1 MANSAQTPL
10 NEAARLSRIT
20 DMGLLDSAADEVLD
34 HIVAM
39 AAHSFEVPIALVSIV
54 SEHRQWFRAGT
65 GLEESDTSREISFCT
80 HSILTPEVFQV
91 PDARLD
97 PRFMDNPL
105 VTGEPH
111 IRFYAGVPLVTADGL
126 ALGTLCIIDD
136 KPRPLLNPR
145 DLTMLNMYGQLVM
158 KRLNDLR
165 DASYV
170 DQPTGLFNRLRL
182 EEDIMALA
190 DREKHALVALDMVN
204 PLFLDSI
211 IKALGYNFAQELVRC
226 MIDSCREQ
234 LPADTALYKVS
245 PTRIAL
251 LTRHAGPEQAEMLFR
266 RLIKHF
272 QRPLVCRNI
281 PIQMDL
287 GIGVLPLG
295 LGRSDEK
302 DWIRLVVSAADE
314 ARGKATGWRWY
325 EPHLD
330 FAQQRAFLLLAS
342 LADAVRSPDQLSL
355 VYQPRLEVATGR
367 VVTVEALLRWQHP
380 TLGPI
385 SPAEFIPLAEKT
397 ALIRSLSLWVLHH
410 AVEQARAWQRQGYAF
425 KVSMNVS
432 AIDLANAQF
441 SDALFEQLAI
451 SGLDPCR
458 FELEFTESAL
468 CDNPDVTRLQLE
480 RLRALNIDIAIDD
493 FGTGYSNWTY
503 LRQLPATTVKL
514 DKSLVE
520 NLDANEKDRRLVEAI
535 VDLARRLGYRVV
547 AEGAETE
554 DVYEILCQLGCHE
567 VQGFLIARPM
577 TVCALEHWM
586 NGERHTRVT
595 HLRALSRG

>member
-1 MANSAQTPL
+1 MANSAPVPL
-10 NEAARLSRIT
+10 NEASRLSRIT
-20 DMGLLDSAADEVLD
+20 HMGLLDSTADDVLD
-34 HIVAM
+34 HIVDMVAM
-39 AAHSFEVPIALVSIV
+39 YFDVPIALVSIV

-65 GLEESDTSREISFCT
+65 GLDERETPREVSFCAY
-80 HSILTPEVFQV
+80 SILAHEVFQV
-91 PDARLD
+91 ADAQLDAR
-97 PRFMDNPL
+97 FKDNPL
-105 VTGEPH
+105 VVGDPH

-126 ALGTLCIIDD
+126 ALGTLCIIDN
-136 KPRPLLNPR
+136 KPRGPLATR
-145 DLTMLNMYGQLVM
+145 DVTMLEMYGQLVM
-158 KRLNDLR
+158 KRLNNLR
-165 DASYV
+165 KASYV

-182 EEDIMALA
+182 EEDILALA
-190 DREKHALVALDMVN
+190 DRHDHALVALDMVN
-204 PLFLDSI
+204 PAFLDSI
-211 IKALGYNFAQELVRC
+211 IKALGYSFAQDLLRC
-226 MIDSCREQ
+226 MVDSCREV
-234 LPADTALYKVS
+234 LPADTALYKIS
-245 PTRIAL
+245 PTRIAM
-251 LTRHAGPEQAEMLFR
+251 LTRHTGPEQAERLFSH
-266 RLIKHF
+266 LIQHF

-281 PIQMDL
+281 PIQMDV

-295 LGRSDEK
+295 LGRSDER

-355 VYQPRLEVATGR
+355 AFQPRLEVATGR

-380 TLGPI
+380 VLGPI

-397 ALIRSLSLWVLHH
+397 ALIRSLSLWVLRESIAQ
-410 AVEQARAWQRQGYAF
+410 AVRWQKQGYAF
-425 KVSMNVS
+425 KVAMNVS
-432 AIDLANAQF
+432 ALDLANTLF
-441 SDALFEQLAI
+441 SDALFQQLAI
-451 SGLDPCR
+451 SGLDPGR

-468 CDNPDVTRLQLE
+468 CDNPSVTRQQLE

-567 VQGFLIARPM
+567 VQGYLVARPM
-577 TVCALEHWM
+577 SASALEHWIG
-586 NGERHTRVT
+586 GEHTSKVKQ
-595 HLRALSRG
+595 LRALGR

>member
-1 MANSAQTPL
+1 
-10 NEAARLSRIT
+10 
-20 DMGLLDSAADEVLD
+20 MGLVSSAADDVLD
-34 HIVAM
+34 HVVDM
-39 AAHSFEVPIALVSIV
+39 VTHYFNVPIALVSIV

-65 GLEESDTSREISFCT
+65 GLDERETPREISFCAY
-80 HSILTPEVFQV
+80 SILSHDVLQV
-91 PDARLD
+91 PDAQLD
-97 PRFMDNPL
+97 VRFRDNPL
-105 VTGEPH
+105 VTGDPH

-126 ALGTLCIIDD
+126 ALGTLCIIDST
-136 KPRPLLNPR
+136 PRAVLGPH
-145 DLTMLNMYGQLVM
+145 DVTMLEMYGQLVM
-158 KRLNDLR
+158 KRLNNMR
-165 DASYV
+165 KASYV

-182 EEDIMALA
+182 EEDIAALTN
-190 DREKHALVALDMVN
+190 RHNYALVALDMVD
-204 PLFLDSI
+204 PTFLDSI
-211 IKALGYNFAQELVRC
+211 VKALGYSFAQELVLC
-226 MIDSCREQ
+226 MIESCREL
-234 LPADTALYKVS
+234 LPANTSLYKVS

-251 LTRHAGPEQAEMLFR
+251 ITAHDGPEQAEQLFR
-266 RLIKHF
+266 HLLKHF
-272 QRPLVCRNI
+272 QHPLVCRNI

-295 LGRSDEK
+295 LDRGDEK

-355 VYQPRLEVATGR
+355 VFQPRLEVATGR

-380 TLGPI
+380 VLGPI

-397 ALIRSLSLWVLHH
+397 ALIRSLSLWVLRE
-410 AVEQARAWQRQGYAF
+410 AVEQAVAWQGQGYAF
-425 KVSMNVS
+425 KVAMNVS
-432 AIDLANAQF
+432 AIDLANSAF
-441 SDALFEQLAI
+441 SDALFDQLTV
-451 SGLDPCR
+451 SGLDPGR

-480 RLRALNIDIAIDD
+480 RLRALNVDIAIDD

-520 NLDANEKDRRLVEAI
+520 NVDANEKDRRLVEAI

-567 VQGFLIARPM
+567 VQGYLIARPM
-577 TVCALEHWM
+577 TVSALEHWM
-586 NGERHTRVT
+586 NGERCNKVRQ
-595 HLRALSRG
+595 LRALGH

>member
-1 MANSAQTPL
+1 MANSAPTPL
-10 NEAARLSRIT
+10 NEASRLSRILH
-20 DMGLLDSAADEVLD
+20 MGLIDSGADEVLD
-34 HIVAM
+34 HIIGMVT
-39 AAHSFEVPIALVSIV
+39 HYFQVPIALVSIV

-65 GLEESDTSREISFCT
+65 GLAERETPREISFCAY
-80 HSILTPEVFQV
+80 SILSNEVFQV
-91 PDARLD
+91 PDAQLD
-97 PRFMDNPL
+97 ERFRENPL
-105 VTGEPH
+105 VTGEPFV
-111 IRFYAGVPLVTADGL
+111 RFYAGVPLVTADGL
-126 ALGTLCIIDD
+126 ALGTLCIIDNTT
-136 KPRPLLNPR
+136 RSPLDAR
-145 DLTMLNMYGQLVM
+145 DIAMFEMYGQLVM
-158 KRLNDLR
+158 KRLNNLR
-165 DASYV
+165 KDSYV
-170 DQPTGLFNRLRL
+170 DHPTGLFNRLRL
-182 EEDIMALA
+182 EEDIIALA
-190 DREKHALVALDMVN
+190 NREDHALVALDMVN
-204 PLFLDSI
+204 PVFLDSI
-211 IKALGYNFAQELVRC
+211 IKALGYSFAQELVRC

-234 LPADTALYKVS
+234 LPPDTALYKVS

-251 LTRHAGPEQAEMLFR
+251 LTRHDGPEQAEQLFR
-266 RLIKHF
+266 KLIKHF

-295 LGRSDEK
+295 LGRTDEK

-355 VYQPRLEVATGR
+355 VFQPRMEVSTGR
-367 VVTVEALLRWQHP
+367 IVTVEALLRWQHP
-380 TLGPI
+380 ALGPI
-385 SPAEFIPLAEKT
+385 SPVEFIPLAEKT
-397 ALIRSLSLWVLHH
+397 ALIRSLSLWVLRH
-410 AVEQARAWQRQGYAF
+410 AVEQARTWQRQGYAF
-425 KVSMNVS
+425 KVAMNVS
-432 AIDLANAQF
+432 AIDLANSQF
-441 SDALFEQLAI
+441 SDALFEQLSI
-451 SGLDPCR
+451 SELDPGR

-468 CDNPDVTRLQLE
+468 CDNPDITRQQLE
-480 RLRALNIDIAIDD
+480 RLRALDIDIAIDD

-554 DVYEILCQLGCHE
+554 DVYEVLCQLGCHE
-567 VQGFLIARPM
+567 VQGFLVARPM
-577 TVCALEHWM
+577 TASALEHWM
-586 NGERHTRVT
+586 NGERNNKVRQ
-595 HLRALSRG
+595 LRALSH

>member
-1 MANSAQTPL
+1 MANSLPLPL
-10 NEAARLSRIT
+10 NEASRLSRIT
-20 DMGLLDSAADEVLD
+20 HMGLLNSTSDDVLD
-34 HIVAM
+34 HIVDM
-39 AAHSFEVPIALVSIV
+39 VVHYFDVPIALVSIV

-65 GLEESDTSREISFCT
+65 GVDENETPREISFCT
-80 HSILTPEVFQV
+80 YSILSPEVMQV
-91 PDARLD
+91 SDARLD
-97 PRFMDNPL
+97 PRFKDNPM
-105 VTGEPH
+105 VVGEPY
-111 IRFYAGVPLVTADGL
+111 IRFYAGVPLVTSDGL
-126 ALGTLCIIDD
+126 ALGTLCVVDSET
-136 KPRPLLNPR
+136 RAPLSPR
-145 DLTMLNMYGQLVM
+145 DISMLEMYGQLVM
-158 KRLNDLR
+158 KRLNNLR
-165 DASYV
+165 DSNYV

-182 EEDIMALA
+182 EEDILALA
-190 DREKHALVALDMVN
+190 DRDDHALVALDMAN
-204 PLFLDSI
+204 PVFLDSI
-211 IKALGYNFAQELVRC
+211 IKALGYNFVQDLLRC
-226 MIDSCREQ
+226 MIDACREQ

-251 LTRHAGPEQAEMLFR
+251 LTQHAGPEQAEMLFR
-266 RLIKHF
+266 RLVKRF

-281 PIQMDL
+281 PIQMEL

-295 LGRSDEK
+295 LERGNGK
-302 DWIRLVVSAADE
+302 DWIRLVVGAADE
-314 ARGKATGWRWY
+314 ARGKTPGWRWY

-342 LADAVRSPDQLSL
+342 LADAVRSEDQLSL
-355 VYQPRLEVATGR
+355 VFQPRLEVSTGR
-367 VVTVEALLRWQHP
+367 IVTVEALLRWQHP
-380 TLGPI
+380 VLGPI

-397 ALIRSLSLWVLHH
+397 ALIRTLSLWVLRH
-410 AVEQARAWQRQGYAF
+410 AVEQARLWQRNGYAF
-425 KVSMNVS
+425 KVAMNVS
-432 AIDLANAQF
+432 AIDLANSHF

-451 SGLDPCR
+451 SGLDPGR

-468 CDNPDVTRLQLE
+468 CDNPELTRQQLE

-520 NLDANEKDRRLVEAI
+520 NVDANEKDRRLVEAI

-567 VQGFLIARPM
+567 VQGYLIARPM
-577 TVCALEHWM
+577 TVSALEHWV
-586 NGERHTRVT
+586 NGEHNNKVSQ
-595 HLRALSRG
+595 LRALGR

>member
-1 MANSAQTPL
+1 
-10 NEAARLSRIT
+10 
-20 DMGLLDSAADEVLD
+20 MGLLDSAADDVLD
-34 HIVAM
+34 HIVEM
-39 AAHSFEVPIALVSIV
+39 VAHYFEAPVALVSIV

-65 GLEESDTSREISFCT
+65 GLDERETPREISFCAY
-80 HSILTPEVFQV
+80 SILSHDIFQV
-91 PDARLD
+91 PDALHD
-97 PRFMDNPL
+97 KRFMDNPM
-105 VTGEPH
+105 VVGEPH

-126 ALGTLCIIDD
+126 ALGTLCIIDS
-136 KPRPLLNPR
+136 KPRPALEGR
-145 DLTMLNMYGQLVM
+145 DVSMLEMYGQLVM
-158 KRLNDLR
+158 KRLNNLR
-165 DASYV
+165 NSNYV

-190 DREKHALVALDMVN
+190 DRDNYALVALDMVD

-211 IKALGYNFAQELVRC
+211 VRALGYSFSQELVKC

-234 LPADTALYKVS
+234 LPPDTALYKVS

-251 LTRHAGPEQAEMLFR
+251 LTRHAAPEQAEQLFR
-266 RLIKHF
+266 KLIKHF

-281 PIQMDL
+281 PIQMDV

-295 LGRSDEK
+295 LGKHDER

-355 VYQPRLEVATGR
+355 AFQPRLEVNTGR

-380 TLGPI
+380 VLGPI

-397 ALIRSLSLWVLHH
+397 ALIRSLSLWVLRH
-410 AVEQARAWQRQGYAF
+410 AVEQARTWQQQGYAF
-425 KVSMNVS
+425 KVAMNVS
-432 AIDLANAQF
+432 AIDLANSQF

-451 SGLDPCR
+451 SGLDPHR

-468 CDNPDVTRLQLE
+468 CANPDITRQQLE

-547 AEGAETE
+547 AEGAETK

-567 VQGFLIARPM
+567 VQGYLIARPM
-577 TVCALEHWM
+577 APAALEHWM
-586 NGERHTRVT
+586 NGERTAKVRE
-595 HLRALSRG
+595 LRALGH

>member
-1 MANSAQTPL
+1 MANSAPIPL
-10 NEAARLSRIT
+10 NEATRLSRISH
-20 DMGLLDSAADEVLD
+20 MGLLDSAADDVLD

-39 AAHSFEVPIALVSIV
+39 VAHYFEAPVALVSIV

-65 GLEESDTSREISFCT
+65 GLDERETPREISFCAY
-80 HSILTPEVFQV
+80 SILSHEIFQV
-91 PDARLD
+91 PDALHD
-97 PRFMDNPL
+97 KRFKDNPM
-105 VTGEPH
+105 VAGDPH

-126 ALGTLCIIDD
+126 ALGTLCIIDS
-136 KPRPLLNPR
+136 KPRPALEGR
-145 DLTMLNMYGQLVM
+145 DVSMLQMYGQLVM
-158 KRLNDLR
+158 KRLNNLR
-165 DASYV
+165 NSNYV

-190 DREKHALVALDMVN
+190 DRDNHALVALDMVD

-211 IKALGYNFAQELVRC
+211 VRALGYSFSQELVKC

-234 LPADTALYKVS
+234 LPPDTALYKVS

-251 LTRHAGPEQAEMLFR
+251 LTRHGAPEQAEQLFR
-266 RLIKHF
+266 KLIKHF

-295 LGRSDEK
+295 LGKHDER

-355 VYQPRLEVATGR
+355 AFQPRLEVSTGR

-380 TLGPI
+380 VLGPI

-397 ALIRSLSLWVLHH
+397 ALIRSLSLWVLRH
-410 AVEQARAWQRQGYAF
+410 AVQQARTWQQQGYAF
-425 KVSMNVS
+425 KVAMNVS
-432 AIDLANAQF
+432 AIDLANSQF

-451 SGLDPCR
+451 SGLDPGR

-468 CDNPDVTRLQLE
+468 CANPDITRQQLE

-567 VQGFLIARPM
+567 VQGYLVARPM
-577 TVCALEHWM
+577 PPGALEHWM
-586 NGERHTRVT
+586 NGERTAKVRE
-595 HLRALSRG
+595 LRALGH

>member
-1 MANSAQTPL
+1 
-10 NEAARLSRIT
+10 
-20 DMGLLDSAADEVLD
+20 MGLLDSAADDVLD
-34 HIVAM
+34 HIVEM
-39 AAHSFEVPIALVSIV
+39 VAHYFEAPVALVSII

-65 GLEESDTSREISFCT
+65 GLDERETPREISFCAY
-80 HSILTPEVFQV
+80 SILSHDIFQV
-91 PDARLD
+91 PDALHD
-97 PRFMDNPL
+97 KRFKDNPM
-105 VTGEPH
+105 VAGEPY

-126 ALGTLCIIDD
+126 ALGTLCIIDS
-136 KPRPLLNPR
+136 KPRAPLEGR
-145 DLTMLNMYGQLVM
+145 DMSMLEMYGQLVM
-158 KRLNDLR
+158 KRLNNLR
-165 DASYV
+165 NSNYV

-190 DREKHALVALDMVN
+190 DRDNYALVALDMVD

-211 IKALGYNFAQELVRC
+211 VRALGYSFSQELVKC

-234 LPADTALYKVS
+234 LPPDTALYKVS

-251 LTRHAGPEQAEMLFR
+251 LTRHAAPEQAEQLFR
-266 RLIKHF
+266 KLIKHF

-281 PIQMDL
+281 PIQMDV

-295 LGRSDEK
+295 LGKHDER

-355 VYQPRLEVATGR
+355 AFQPRLEVSTGR

-380 TLGPI
+380 VLGPI

-397 ALIRSLSLWVLHH
+397 ALIRSLSLWVLRH
-410 AVEQARAWQRQGYAF
+410 AVQQARTWQQQGYAF
-425 KVSMNVS
+425 KVAMNVS
-432 AIDLANAQF
+432 AIDLANSQF

-451 SGLDPCR
+451 SGLDPGR

-468 CDNPDVTRLQLE
+468 CANPEITRQQLE

-567 VQGFLIARPM
+567 VQGYLIARPM
-577 TVCALEHWM
+577 PPGALEHWM
-586 NGERHTRVT
+586 NGERTAKVRE
-595 HLRALSRG
+595 LRALGH

>member
-1 MANSAQTPL
+1 MANSAPLPL
-10 NEAARLSRIT
+10 NEASRLSRIT
-20 DMGLLDSAADEVLD
+20 HMGLLNSTSDDVLD
-34 HIVAM
+34 HIVDM
-39 AAHSFEVPIALVSIV
+39 VAHYFEVPIALVSIV

-65 GLEESDTSREISFCT
+65 GLDEKETPREISFCAY
-80 HSILTPEVFQV
+80 SILSPDVLQV

-105 VTGEPH
+105 VVGEPH

-126 ALGTLCIIDD
+126 ALGTLCVIDNET
-136 KPRPLLNPR
+136 RAPLGDR
-145 DLTMLNMYGQLVM
+145 DIAMLEMYGQLVM
-158 KRLNDLR
+158 KRLNNLR
-165 DASYV
+165 NASYV

-182 EEDIMALA
+182 EEDILALA
-190 DREKHALVALDMVN
+190 NRADYALVALDMVN
-204 PLFLDSI
+204 PVFLDSI

-226 MIDSCREQ
+226 MVDACREQ

-251 LTRHAGPEQAEMLFR
+251 LTHHAGPEQAEMLFR

-281 PIQMDL
+281 PIQMEL

-295 LGRSDEK
+295 LERSDEK
-302 DWIRLVVSAADE
+302 DWIRLVVGAADE
-314 ARGKATGWRWY
+314 ARGKAPGWRWY

-355 VYQPRLEVATGR
+355 VFQPRLEVSTGR
-367 VVTVEALLRWQHP
+367 IVTVEALLRWQHP
-380 TLGPI
+380 VLGPI

-397 ALIRSLSLWVLHH
+397 ALIRTLSLWVLRQ
-410 AVEQARAWQRQGYAF
+410 AVEQARTWQRQGYAF
-425 KVSMNVS
+425 KVAMNVS
-432 AIDLANAQF
+432 AIDLANSHF
-441 SDALFEQLAI
+441 SDALFEQLDI
-451 SGLDPCR
+451 SGLDPGR

-468 CDNPDVTRLQLE
+468 CDNPDLTRQQLE

-567 VQGFLIARPM
+567 VQGYLIARPM
-577 TVCALEHWM
+577 TVSALEHWV
-586 NGERHTRVT
+586 NGEHNSKVSQ
-595 HLRALSRG
+595 LLALGR

>member
-1 MANSAQTPL
+1 MANSAPFPL
-10 NEAARLSRIT
+10 NEASRLSRIT
-20 DMGLLDSAADEVLD
+20 HMGLLDSGADEVLD
-34 HIVAM
+34 HIVDM
-39 AAHSFEVPIALVSIV
+39 VAHYFEVPIALVSIV

-65 GLEESDTSREISFCT
+65 GLDERETPREISFCAY
-80 HSILTPEVFQV
+80 SILTHEVFQV

-97 PRFMDNPL
+97 PRFRDNPL
-105 VTGEPH
+105 VEGEPH

-126 ALGTLCIIDD
+126 ALGTLCIIDN
-136 KPRPLLNPR
+136 KPRAPLELR
-145 DLTMLNMYGQLVM
+145 DITMLEMYGQLVM
-158 KRLNDLR
+158 KRLNNLR
-165 DASYV
+165 KASYV

-182 EEDIMALA
+182 EEDILALA
-190 DREKHALVALDMVN
+190 DRDEHALVALDTVN
-204 PLFLDSI
+204 PVFLDSI

-251 LTRHAGPEQAEMLFR
+251 LTRHTGPEQAEQLFR
-266 RLIKHF
+266 KLIKHF
-272 QRPLVCRNI
+272 QDPLICRNI
-281 PIQMDL
+281 PIQMDV

-295 LGRSDEK
+295 LGRCDEK

-342 LADAVRSPDQLSL
+342 LADAVRSTDQLSL
-355 VYQPRLEVATGR
+355 VFQPRLEVGTGR
-367 VVTVEALLRWQHP
+367 IVTVEALLRWQHP
-380 TLGPI
+380 VLGPI

-397 ALIRSLSLWVLHH
+397 ALIRTLSLWVLRN
-410 AVEQARAWQRQGYAF
+410 AVEQARRWQEQGYAF
-425 KVSMNVS
+425 KVAMNVS
-432 AIDLANAQF
+432 ALDLANSQF
-441 SDALFEQLAI
+441 SDALFDQLAI
-451 SGLDPCR
+451 SGLDPGR

-468 CDNPDVTRLQLE
+468 CDNPDITRQQLE
-480 RLRALNIDIAIDD
+480 RLRALDIDIAIDD

-514 DKSLVE
+514 DKSLVQ
-520 NLDANEKDRRLVEAI
+520 NIDVIEKDRRLVEAI

-554 DVYEILCQLGCHE
+554 KVYEILCQLGCHE
-567 VQGFLIARPM
+567 VQGYLVARPM
-577 TVCALEHWM
+577 SASALEHWM
-586 NGERHTRVT
+586 NGERSAKVRQ
-595 HLRALSRG
+595 LRALGG

>member
-1 MANSAQTPL
+1 
-10 NEAARLSRIT
+10 
-20 DMGLLDSAADEVLD
+20 MGLLDSAADDVLD
-34 HIVAM
+34 HIVEM
-39 AAHSFEVPIALVSIV
+39 VAHYFEAPVALVSII

-65 GLEESDTSREISFCT
+65 GLDERETPREISFCAY
-80 HSILTPEVFQV
+80 SILSHDIFQV
-91 PDARLD
+91 PDALHD
-97 PRFMDNPL
+97 KRFKDNPM
-105 VTGEPH
+105 VAGEPY

-126 ALGTLCIIDD
+126 ALGTLCIIDS
-136 KPRPLLNPR
+136 KPRAPLEGR
-145 DLTMLNMYGQLVM
+145 DMSMLEMYGQLVM
-158 KRLNDLR
+158 KRLNNLR
-165 DASYV
+165 NSNYV

-182 EEDIMALA
+182 EEDIMALT
-190 DREKHALVALDMVN
+190 DRDNYALVALDMVD

-211 IKALGYNFAQELVRC
+211 VRALGYSFSQELVKC

-234 LPADTALYKVS
+234 LPPDTALYKVS

-251 LTRHAGPEQAEMLFR
+251 LTRHAAPEQAEQLFR
-266 RLIKHF
+266 KLIKHF

-281 PIQMDL
+281 PIQMDV

-295 LGRSDEK
+295 LGKHDER

-355 VYQPRLEVATGR
+355 AFQPRLEVSTGR

-380 TLGPI
+380 VLGPI

-397 ALIRSLSLWVLHH
+397 ALIRSLSLWVLRH
-410 AVEQARAWQRQGYAF
+410 AVQQARTWQQQGYAF
-425 KVSMNVS
+425 KVAMNVS
-432 AIDLANAQF
+432 AIDLANSQF

-451 SGLDPCR
+451 SGLDPGR

-468 CDNPDVTRLQLE
+468 CANPEITRQQLE

-567 VQGFLIARPM
+567 VQGYLIARPM
-577 TVCALEHWM
+577 PPGALEHWM
-586 NGERHTRVT
+586 NGERTAKVRE
-595 HLRALSRG
+595 LRALGH

>member
-1 MANSAQTPL
+1 
-10 NEAARLSRIT
+10 
-20 DMGLLDSAADEVLD
+20 MGLIDATADDVLD
-34 HIVAM
+34 HIISMVT
-39 AAHSFEVPIALVSIV
+39 HYFEVPIALVSIV
-54 SEHRQWFRAGT
+54 SEHRQWFRARA
-65 GLEESDTSREISFCT
+65 GLDERETPREIAFCAYT
-80 HSILTPEVFQV
+80 ILSHETFQV
-91 PDARLD
+91 PDAMLD
-97 PRFMDNPL
+97 PRFSDNPL

-126 ALGTLCIIDD
+126 ALGTLCIIGTQ
-136 KPRPLLNPR
+136 PRPLLDKR
-145 DLTMLNMYGQLVM
+145 DAAMLEMYGQLVM
-158 KRLNDLR
+158 KRLNNLR
-165 DASYV
+165 NASYV

-182 EEDIMALA
+182 EEDLGALA
-190 DREKHALVALDMVN
+190 DRRKHALVALDMVA
-204 PLFLDSI
+204 PTFLDSI
-211 IKALGYNFAQELVRC
+211 VKALGYSFAQELVRC
-226 MIDSCREQ
+226 MIDNCRGQ

-251 LTRHAGPEQAEMLFR
+251 ITRNARPEQAERLFR
-266 RLIKHF
+266 QLLEHF
-272 QRPLVCRNI
+272 RRPLVCRNI
-281 PIQMDL
+281 PIQMDV

-295 LGRSDEK
+295 LERCDEG

-314 ARGKATGWRWY
+314 ARGKSSGWRWY

-342 LADAVRSPDQLSL
+342 LAEAVRSPDQLSL

-380 TLGPI
+380 VLGPI
-385 SPAEFIPLAEKT
+385 SPLEFIPLAEKT
-397 ALIRSLSLWVLHH
+397 ALIRSLSLWVLHK
-410 AVEQARAWQRQGYAF
+410 AVAQAALWQQQGYAF
-425 KVSMNVS
+425 KVAMNVS
-432 AIDLANAQF
+432 AIDLANSSF
-441 SDALFEQLAI
+441 SDALFEQLTT
-451 SGLDPCR
+451 SGLEPSG

-468 CDNPDVTRLQLE
+468 CDNPEVTRLQLE
-480 RLRALNIDIAIDD
+480 RLRALHIDIAIDD

-520 NLDANEKDRRLVEAI
+520 NIDSDEKDRGLVQAI

-554 DVYEILCQLGCHE
+554 AVYEILCELGCHE

-577 TVCALEHWM
+577 TVSALEHWM
-586 NGERHTRVT
+586 NAERSCKVRQ
-595 HLRALSRG
+595 LRSLAH

>member
-1 MANSAQTPL
+1 MANSAPTPL
-10 NEAARLSRIT
+10 NEASRLSRILH
-20 DMGLLDSAADEVLD
+20 MGLIDSGADEVLD
-34 HIVAM
+34 HIIGMVT
-39 AAHSFEVPIALVSIV
+39 HYFQVPIALVSIV

-65 GLEESDTSREISFCT
+65 GLAERETPREISFCAY
-80 HSILTPEVFQV
+80 SILSNEVFQV
-91 PDARLD
+91 PDAQLD
-97 PRFMDNPL
+97 ERFRENPL
-105 VTGEPH
+105 VTGEPFV
-111 IRFYAGVPLVTADGL
+111 RFYAGVPLVTADGL
-126 ALGTLCIIDD
+126 ALGTLCIIDNAT
-136 KPRPLLNPR
+136 RSPLDAR
-145 DLTMLNMYGQLVM
+145 DIAMFEMYGQLVM
-158 KRLNDLR
+158 KRLNNLR
-165 DASYV
+165 KDSYV
-170 DQPTGLFNRLRL
+170 DHPTGLFNRLRL
-182 EEDIMALA
+182 EEDIIALA
-190 DREKHALVALDMVN
+190 NREDHALVALDMVN
-204 PLFLDSI
+204 PVFLDSI
-211 IKALGYNFAQELVRC
+211 IKALGYSFAQELVRC

-234 LPADTALYKVS
+234 LPPDTALYKVS

-251 LTRHAGPEQAEMLFR
+251 LTRHDGPEQAEQLFR
-266 RLIKHF
+266 KLIKHF

-295 LGRSDEK
+295 LGRTDEK

-355 VYQPRLEVATGR
+355 VFQPRMEVSTGR
-367 VVTVEALLRWQHP
+367 IVTVEALLRWQHP
-380 TLGPI
+380 VLGPI
-385 SPAEFIPLAEKT
+385 SPVEFIPLAEKT
-397 ALIRSLSLWVLHH
+397 ALIRSLSLWVLRH
-410 AVEQARAWQRQGYAF
+410 AVEQARTWQRQGYAF
-425 KVSMNVS
+425 KVAMNVS
-432 AIDLANAQF
+432 AIDLANSQF
-441 SDALFEQLAI
+441 SDALFEQLSI
-451 SGLDPCR
+451 SELDPGR

-468 CDNPDVTRLQLE
+468 CDNPDITRQQLE
-480 RLRALNIDIAIDD
+480 RLRALDIDIAIDD

-554 DVYEILCQLGCHE
+554 DVYEVLCQLGCHE
-567 VQGFLIARPM
+567 VQGFLVARPM
-577 TVCALEHWM
+577 TASALEHWM
-586 NGERHTRVT
+586 NGERNNKVRQ
-595 HLRALSRG
+595 LRALSH

>member
-1 MANSAQTPL
+1 MADSAPIPF
-10 NEAARLSRIT
+10 NEASRLSRIT
-20 DMGLLDSAADEVLD
+20 HMGLLSSASDDVLD
-34 HIVAM
+34 HIVDMVALYFN
-39 AAHSFEVPIALVSIV
+39 APIALVSIV

-65 GLEESDTSREISFCT
+65 GLDEKETPREISFCAY
-80 HSILTPEVFQV
+80 SILSAEVLQV
-91 PDARLD
+91 PDARHD
-97 PRFMDNPL
+97 PRFMDNPMVL
-105 VTGEPH
+105 GEPF
-111 IRFYAGVPLVTADGL
+111 IRFYAGVPLVTSDGL
-126 ALGTLCIIDD
+126 ALGTLCVIDSQ
-136 KPRPLLNPR
+136 PRAPLDAR
-145 DLTMLNMYGQLVM
+145 DITMLEMYGQLVM
-158 KRLNDLR
+158 KRLNNLR
-165 DASYV
+165 NASYV

-182 EEDIMALA
+182 EEDILALA
-190 DREKHALVALDMVN
+190 NRGDYALVALDMVN
-204 PLFLDSI
+204 PVFLDSL
-211 IKALGYNFAQELVRC
+211 IKALGYSFAQELVRC
-226 MIDSCREQ
+226 MVDACREQ

-251 LTRHAGPEQAEMLFR
+251 LTQHTSPDHAEMLFR

-281 PIQMDL
+281 PIQMEL

-295 LGRSDEK
+295 LECRDEK
-302 DWIRLVVSAADE
+302 DWIRLVVGAADE
-314 ARGKATGWRWY
+314 ARGKAQGWRWY

-355 VYQPRLEVATGR
+355 VFQPRLEVSTGR
-367 VVTVEALLRWQHP
+367 IVTVEALLRWQHP
-380 TLGPI
+380 VLGPI

-397 ALIRSLSLWVLHH
+397 ALIRSLSLWVLRH

-425 KVSMNVS
+425 KVAMNVS
-432 AIDLANAQF
+432 AIDLANSQF

-451 SGLDPCR
+451 SGLDPGR
-458 FELEFTESAL
+458 FELEFTESVL
-468 CDNPDVTRLQLE
+468 CDNPTLTREQLE

-520 NLDANEKDRRLVEAI
+520 NVDANEKDRRLVEAI

-577 TVCALEHWM
+577 TAGALEHWV
-586 NGERHTRVT
+586 NGEHNSKVRQ
-595 HLRALSRG
+595 LRALGR

>member
-1 MANSAQTPL
+1 MANSAPIPL
-10 NEAARLSRIT
+10 NEASRLSRISH
-20 DMGLLDSAADEVLD
+20 MGLLDSAADDVLD
-34 HIVAM
+34 HIVEM
-39 AAHSFEVPIALVSIV
+39 VAHYFEAPVALVSII

-65 GLEESDTSREISFCT
+65 GLDERETPREISFCAY
-80 HSILTPEVFQV
+80 SILSHDIFQV
-91 PDARLD
+91 PDALHD
-97 PRFMDNPL
+97 KRFKENPM
-105 VTGEPH
+105 VAGEPY

-126 ALGTLCIIDD
+126 ALGTLCIIDS
-136 KPRPLLNPR
+136 KPRAPLEGR
-145 DLTMLNMYGQLVM
+145 DMSMLEMYGQLVM
-158 KRLNDLR
+158 KRLNNLR
-165 DASYV
+165 NSNYV

-190 DREKHALVALDMVN
+190 DRDNYALVALDMVD

-211 IKALGYNFAQELVRC
+211 VRALGYSFSQELVKC

-234 LPADTALYKVS
+234 LPPDTALYKVS

-251 LTRHAGPEQAEMLFR
+251 LTRHAAPEQAEQLFR
-266 RLIKHF
+266 KLIKHF

-281 PIQMDL
+281 PIQMDV

-295 LGRSDEK
+295 LGKHDER

-355 VYQPRLEVATGR
+355 AFQPRLEVSTGR

-380 TLGPI
+380 VLGPI

-397 ALIRSLSLWVLHH
+397 ALIRSLSLWVLRH
-410 AVEQARAWQRQGYAF
+410 AVQQARTWQQQGYAF
-425 KVSMNVS
+425 KVAMNVS
-432 AIDLANAQF
+432 AIDLANSQF

-451 SGLDPCR
+451 SGLDPGR

-468 CDNPDVTRLQLE
+468 CANPEITRQQLE

-547 AEGAETE
+547 AEGAETK

-567 VQGFLIARPM
+567 VQGYLIARPM
-577 TVCALEHWM
+577 PPGALEHWM
-586 NGERHTRVT
+586 NGERTAKVRE
-595 HLRALSRG
+595 LRALGH

>member
-1 MANSAQTPL
+1 MADSAPIPF
-10 NEAARLSRIT
+10 NEASRLSRIT
-20 DMGLLDSAADEVLD
+20 HMGLLSSASDDVLD
-34 HIVAM
+34 HIVDM
-39 AAHSFEVPIALVSIV
+39 VAHYFNAPIALVSIV

-65 GLEESDTSREISFCT
+65 GLDEKETPREISFCAY
-80 HSILTPEVFQV
+80 SILSAEVLQV
-91 PDARLD
+91 PDARHD
-97 PRFMDNPL
+97 PRFMDNPMVL
-105 VTGEPH
+105 GEPF
-111 IRFYAGVPLVTADGL
+111 IRFYAGVPLVTSDGL
-126 ALGTLCIIDD
+126 ALGTLCVIDSQ
-136 KPRPLLNPR
+136 PRAPLDAR
-145 DLTMLNMYGQLVM
+145 DITMLEMYGQLVM
-158 KRLNDLR
+158 KRLNNLR
-165 DASYV
+165 NASYV

-182 EEDIMALA
+182 EEDILALA
-190 DREKHALVALDMVN
+190 NRGDYALVALDMVN
-204 PLFLDSI
+204 PVFLDSL
-211 IKALGYNFAQELVRC
+211 IKALGYSFAQELVRC
-226 MIDSCREQ
+226 MVDACREQ

-251 LTRHAGPEQAEMLFR
+251 LTQHTSPDHAEMLFR

-281 PIQMDL
+281 PIQMEL

-295 LGRSDEK
+295 LECRDEK
-302 DWIRLVVSAADE
+302 DWIRLVVGAADE
-314 ARGKATGWRWY
+314 ARGKAQGWRWY

-355 VYQPRLEVATGR
+355 VFQPRLEVSTGR
-367 VVTVEALLRWQHP
+367 IVTVEALLRWQHP
-380 TLGPI
+380 VLGPI

-397 ALIRSLSLWVLHH
+397 ALIRSLSLWVLRH

-425 KVSMNVS
+425 KVAMNVS
-432 AIDLANAQF
+432 AIDLANSQF

-451 SGLDPCR
+451 SGLDPGR
-458 FELEFTESAL
+458 FELEFTESVL
-468 CDNPDVTRLQLE
+468 CDNPALTREQLE

-520 NLDANEKDRRLVEAI
+520 NVDANEKDRRLVEAI

-577 TVCALEHWM
+577 TAGALEHWV
-586 NGERHTRVT
+586 NGEHNSKVRQ
-595 HLRALSRG
+595 LRALGR

>member
-1 MANSAQTPL
+1 MANSAPIPL
-10 NEAARLSRIT
+10 NEASRLSRISH
-20 DMGLLDSAADEVLD
+20 MGLLDSAADDVLD
-34 HIVAM
+34 HIVEM
-39 AAHSFEVPIALVSIV
+39 VAHYFEAPVALVSII

-65 GLEESDTSREISFCT
+65 GLDERETPREISFCAY
-80 HSILTPEVFQV
+80 SILSHDIFQV
-91 PDARLD
+91 PDALHD
-97 PRFMDNPL
+97 KRFKDNPM
-105 VTGEPH
+105 VAGEPY

-126 ALGTLCIIDD
+126 ALGTLCIIDS
-136 KPRPLLNPR
+136 KPRAPLEGR
-145 DLTMLNMYGQLVM
+145 DMSMLEMYGQLVM
-158 KRLNDLR
+158 KRLNNLR
-165 DASYV
+165 NSNYV

-182 EEDIMALA
+182 EEDIMALT
-190 DREKHALVALDMVN
+190 DRDNYALVALDMVD

-211 IKALGYNFAQELVRC
+211 VRALGYSFSQELVKC

-234 LPADTALYKVS
+234 LPPDTALYKVS

-251 LTRHAGPEQAEMLFR
+251 LTRHAAPEQAEQLFR
-266 RLIKHF
+266 KLIKHF

-281 PIQMDL
+281 PIQMDV

-295 LGRSDEK
+295 LGKHDER

-355 VYQPRLEVATGR
+355 AFQPRLEVSTGR

-380 TLGPI
+380 VLGPI

-397 ALIRSLSLWVLHH
+397 ALIRSLSLWVLRH
-410 AVEQARAWQRQGYAF
+410 AVQQARTWQQQGYAF
-425 KVSMNVS
+425 KVAMNVS
-432 AIDLANAQF
+432 AIDLANSQF

-451 SGLDPCR
+451 SGLDPGR

-468 CDNPDVTRLQLE
+468 CANPEITRQQLE

-567 VQGFLIARPM
+567 VQGYLIARPM
-577 TVCALEHWM
+577 PPGALEHWM
-586 NGERHTRVT
+586 NGERTAKVRE
-595 HLRALSRG
+595 LRALGH

>member
-1 MANSAQTPL
+1 MANSAPTPL
-10 NEAARLSRIT
+10 NEASRLSRILH
-20 DMGLLDSAADEVLD
+20 MGLIDSGADEVLD
-34 HIVAM
+34 HIIGMVT
-39 AAHSFEVPIALVSIV
+39 HYFQVPIALVSIV

-65 GLEESDTSREISFCT
+65 GLDERETPREISFCAY
-80 HSILTPEVFQV
+80 SILSDDVFQV
-91 PDARLD
+91 PDAQLD
-97 PRFMDNPL
+97 ERFRENPL
-105 VTGEPH
+105 VTGEPFV
-111 IRFYAGVPLVTADGL
+111 RFYAGVPLVTADGL
-126 ALGTLCIIDD
+126 ALGTLCIIDNVT
-136 KPRPLLNPR
+136 RPPLDAR
-145 DLTMLNMYGQLVM
+145 DIAMFEMYGQLVM
-158 KRLNDLR
+158 KRLNNLR
-165 DASYV
+165 KDSYV
-170 DQPTGLFNRLRL
+170 DHPTGLFNRLRL
-182 EEDIMALA
+182 EEDIIALA
-190 DREKHALVALDMVN
+190 NREDHALVALDMVN
-204 PLFLDSI
+204 PVFLDSI
-211 IKALGYNFAQELVRC
+211 VKALGYSFAQELVRC

-234 LPADTALYKVS
+234 LPPDTALYKVS

-251 LTRHAGPEQAEMLFR
+251 LTRHDGPEQAEQLFR
-266 RLIKHF
+266 KLIKHF

-295 LGRSDEK
+295 LGRADEK

-355 VYQPRLEVATGR
+355 VFQPRMEVSTGR
-367 VVTVEALLRWQHP
+367 IVTVEALLRWQHP
-380 TLGPI
+380 VLGPI

-397 ALIRSLSLWVLHH
+397 ALIRSLSLWVLRH
-410 AVEQARAWQRQGYAF
+410 AVEQARTWQRQGYAF
-425 KVSMNVS
+425 KVAMNVS
-432 AIDLANAQF
+432 AIDLANSQF
-441 SDALFEQLAI
+441 SDALFEQLSI
-451 SGLDPCR
+451 SELDPGR

-468 CDNPDVTRLQLE
+468 CDNPDITRQQLE
-480 RLRALNIDIAIDD
+480 RLRALDIDIAIDD

-554 DVYEILCQLGCHE
+554 DVYEVLCQLGCHE
-567 VQGFLIARPM
+567 VQGFLVARPM
-577 TVCALEHWM
+577 TASALEHWM
-586 NGERHTRVT
+586 NGERNNKVRQ
-595 HLRALSRG
+595 LRALSH

>member
-1 MANSAQTPL
+1 MANSAPIPL
-10 NEAARLSRIT
+10 NEASRLSRIT
-20 DMGLLDSAADEVLD
+20 YMGLLDSTSDEVLD
-34 HIVAM
+34 HIVDM
-39 AAHSFEVPIALVSIV
+39 VVHYFNVPIALVSIV

-65 GLEESDTSREISFCT
+65 GLDEHETPREISFCAY
-80 HSILTPEVFQV
+80 SILSHDVFQV
-91 PDARLD
+91 VDARID
-97 PRFMDNPL
+97 ERFKDNPL
-105 VTGEPH
+105 VVGEPH

-126 ALGTLCIIDD
+126 ALGTLCIIDSNT
-136 KPRPLLNPR
+136 RAPLDAR
-145 DLTMLNMYGQLVM
+145 DITMLQMYGQLVM

-165 DASYV
+165 KASYV

-182 EEDIMALA
+182 EEDIIALA
-190 DREKHALVALDMVN
+190 NREDHALVALDMVN
-204 PLFLDSI
+204 PVFLDSI
-211 IKALGYNFAQELVRC
+211 VKALGYSFAQELVRG
-226 MIDSCREQ
+226 MINACRAQ

-251 LTRHAGPEQAEMLFR
+251 LTRHDGPEQAEQLFR
-266 RLIKHF
+266 KLITHF
-272 QRPLVCRNI
+272 QRPLTCRNI

-355 VYQPRLEVATGR
+355 MFQPRLEVSTGR
-367 VVTVEALLRWQHP
+367 IVTVEALLRWQHP
-380 TLGPI
+380 VLGPI

-397 ALIRSLSLWVLHH
+397 ALIRSLSLWVLRH
-410 AVEQARAWQRQGYAF
+410 AVGQARTWQHQGYAF
-425 KVSMNVS
+425 KVAMNVS
-432 AIDLANAQF
+432 AIDLANSQF

-451 SGLDPCR
+451 SGLDPGR

-468 CDNPDVTRLQLE
+468 CDNPELTRQQLE

-520 NLDANEKDRRLVEAI
+520 NLEANEKDRRLVEAI

-554 DVYEILCQLGCHE
+554 GVYQILCELGCHE
-567 VQGFLIARPM
+567 VQGYLVARPM
-577 TVCALEHWM
+577 TVSALEHWM
-586 NGERHTRVT
+586 NGERNNKVRQ
-595 HLRALSRG
+595 LQALGS